1 MARQKGPRGWGV
13 IFRSRVLFRFRTR
26 MKRYTPLFK
35 NTTIRCKDSFFKL
48 FIVAWSRFLLYNW
61 LVHRVNEWDGSTST
75 KIGRTD
81 QKMTKMWNC
90 TGSKIMTNDWNQL
103 KLKPIKIKTFK
114 SNIGQKI
121 EASIWHDLNFLVS
134 WHFFSFDKNIFS
146 IFLQL
151 EILLDCLC
159 WTFFEKKVWVVI
171 FAVFNSTFFEDEE
184 NR

>member
-1 MARQKGPRGWGV
+1 MQKA
-13 IFRSRVLFRFRTR
+13 
-26 MKRYTPLFK
+26 
-35 NTTIRCKDSFFKL
+35 FFKS
-48 FIVAWSRFLLYNW
+48 FIVAWSCFLLYNW
-61 LVHRVNEWDGSTST
+61 LVRRVNEWDGSTST

-146 IFLQL
+146 IFFTIRDFIRLS
-151 EILLDCLC
+151 LLDIL
-159 WTFFEKKVWVVI
+159 WKKVLSNFLQTLDMQI
-171 FAVFNSTFFEDEE
+171 FLRGLFISDVGLLTWKLHVLILIRLYKNSCQLKIAALF
-184 NR
+184 